1 MSKVFVNAISKGDN
15 VSAQDAFKTAMMQNV
30 GDTLEKEREVVAKTF
45 VASRQDLTPE
55 EEESL
60 AQDVE
65 NDED

>member
-1 MSKVFVNAISKGDN
+1 MSKEFVDAISKGDN
-15 VSAQDAFKTAMMQNV
+15 VSAQDAFKNVMMQKV
-30 GDTLEKEREVVAKTF
+30 GDTLEKERESVAKTF

>member
-1 MSKVFVNAISKGDN
+1 MSKEFVNAISKGDN
-15 VSAQDAFKTAMMQNV
+15 VSAQDAFKNVMMQKV
-30 GDTLEKEREVVAKTF
+30 GDTLEKERESVAKTF

>member
-1 MSKVFVNAISKGDN
+1 MSKEFVDAISKGDN
-15 VSAQDAFKTAMMQNV
+15 VTAQDAFKTAMMQKV
-30 GDTLEKEREVVAKTF
+30 GDKLENEREAVAKTF

>member
-1 MSKVFVNAISKGDN
+1 MSKEFVDAISKGDN
-15 VSAQDAFKTAMMQNV
+15 VTAQDAFKTAMMQKV
-30 GDTLEKEREVVAKTF
+30 GDKLENEREAVAQTF
-45 VASRQDLTPE
+45 VSSRQNLTPE

>member
-1 MSKVFVNAISKGDN
+1 MSKEFVNAISKGEN
-15 VSAQDAFKTAMMQNV
+15 LSAQDAFKTAMMQKV